1 MNDVLTLSLEPLV
14 SAPILEA
21 APHDGIY
28 AYLLFGALGLIAVLH
43 GLYTGFR
50 YRQWIPLFLC
60 VGGVLA
66 VTVEPIYDVL
76 GGIIYRD
83 TFFGFEAFN
92 LNTPGYLFP
101 GYLLWVATMPWLMY
115 EQLKKGMTGRP
126 LYVLAVVVFISV
138 MLTDYVG
145 ISSGHWQYYGE
156 GPFSHVAG
164 SFSMGPF
171 LVLSGWLLF
180 VLDGKVTG
188 FGKVFYIL
196 LPGVLLNLAFSCI
209 SWPIFFSLHADMPL
223 IGDLVA
229 VAITLSLA
237 FAAVWFVDMD
247 MKSRRAA

>member
-1 MNDVLTLSLEPLV
+1 MSNVLAQSMTPLV

-21 APHDGIY
+21 APHDGLY
-28 AYLLFGALGLIAVLH
+28 AYLVFGALGLIAVLH
-43 GLYTGFR
+43 GLYMGFR
-50 YRQWIPLFLC
+50 HKQWIPLLLC
-60 VGGVLA
+60 IGGVLA

-76 GGIIYRD
+76 AGIIYRD
-83 TFFGFEAFN
+83 TFFGFEAFG

-101 GYLLWVATMPWLMY
+101 GYLLWVATMPWLMF
-115 EQLKKGMTGRP
+115 EQFKKGMNGKV
-126 LYVLAVVVFISV
+126 LYILAFVVFISV
-138 MLTDYVG
+138 TLTDFVG

-180 VLDGKVTG
+180 VLDEKVNG
-188 FGKVFYIL
+188 IAKLSYIL

-223 IGDLVA
+223 AGDLVA
-229 VAITLSLA
+229 VAITLFLA
-237 FAAVWFVDMD
+237 FAAIWFVDTD
-247 MKSRRAA
+247 LKSRRKN